1 MGGVSGG
8 HVMSA
13 QSTPSSAVA
22 ELLETAIAA
31 TGGLDDFGDRSFL
44 EGLEVFISSGA
55 TDGRFS
61 EIGAAAAPGMALG
74 NLINRLKV
82 VDHHRAHPELASAA
96 VDSPIFLIG
105 LPRTGT
111 TALSHLLS
119 VDPGNRSLLGWEIND
134 SVPPPTTA
142 TYRTDPRFL
151 AAMDAPDMLS
161 MINPG
166 FKAIHHDPP
175 DMPLEC
181 ATVLGQHFTSLHLST
196 TFNIDGYMQ
205 WVLQADHGPAYRYHR
220 MMLQLLQSHCP
231 GQWQLKSPV
240 HLLDPDALIATYP
253 DAKFVLTHRDPVN
266 VIASVCS
273 LVQSL
278 TSTFTDADFRDY
290 IRTTWPEVVATLLD
304 RQNAFRDSQ
313 IAAGNGAAFV
323 DVAYRDLVADPIG
336 TVAAIYEALD
346 VPFTAAAEANMVA
359 HSAEHRQNRFGTHTY
374 ALADWDLSRP
384 ALEERCA
391 PYLTRYAEF
400 LETT

>member
-1 MGGVSGG
+1 
-8 HVMSA
+8 MSA
-13 QSTPSSAVA
+13 HTTPSKAVN
-22 ELLETAIAA
+22 ELLEAASTA
-31 TGGLDDFGDRSFL
+31 TGGLEDFGDPSFL
-44 EGLEVFISSGA
+44 EGLEVFTASGIA
-55 TDGRFS
+55 DGQFS
-61 EIGAAAAPGMALG
+61 EIGAAAAPGMAMG
-74 NLINRLKV
+74 NLINRLRV
-82 VDHHRAHPELASAA
+82 VDYHASHPELADTEVAA
-96 VDSPIFLIG
+96 PIFLIG

-119 VDPGNRSLLGWEIND
+119 VDPGNRSLLGWEINE

-142 TYRTDPRFL
+142 TYRSDPRFV
-151 AAMDAPDMLS
+151 AAMEAPDMLS

-181 ATVLGQHFTSLHLST
+181 ATVLGQHFTSLHLAT

-205 WVLQADHGPAYRYHR
+205 WVLYADHAPAYRYHR
-220 MMLQLLQSHCP
+220 MMLQLLQSQCP
-231 GQWQLKSPV
+231 GRWQLKSPV
-240 HLLDPDALIATYP
+240 HLLDPAALIEVYP

-304 RQNAFRDSQ
+304 RQNAFRDAQ
-313 IAAGNGAAFV
+313 IAAGNADAFV
-323 DVAYRDLVADPIG
+323 DVAYGDLVSDPIT

-346 VPFTAAAEANMVA
+346 HPFTAEAEAAMTT

-374 ALADWDLSRP
+374 SLEEWDLSRP
-384 ALEERCA
+384 ELEERCA
-391 PYLTRYAEF
+391 PYLIRYAEF
-400 LETT
+400 LEI